1 MSEIKKN
8 NEFKSKILGSNIKY
22 MRRKA
27 KYTQEKFSEKVGIT
41 PQFLSSVERGN
52 AGISIETAIKL
63 CNVSNCSANV
73 LFKDIVNTNNIID
86 KYDLLNDYNKKVIDK
101 MIEFLLEN
109 N

>member
-8 NEFKSKILGSNIKY
+8 NEFKSKTLGNNIRY
-22 MRRKA
+22 MRRKTN
-27 KYTQEKFSEKVGIT
+27 YTQEKFSEKVGVT

-63 CNVSNCSANV
+63 CNASNCSANV
-73 LFKDIVNTNNIID
+73 LFKDIIYINNSID
-86 KYDLLNDYNKKVIDK
+86 KYDLLNDSNKKVIDK